1 MPAKQ
6 PVLIGNRLEISCPVS
21 ANVRTVINQ
30 RSRFVPQSSNF
41 YLIIIPRAD
50 LGDAAKRRFQAF
62 AASWSDPNRS
72 SPQRTSSG
80 NERRG
85 LLSGNADL
93 DMEEEMNFVGSSNN
107 DAVELR
113 DVGGSGGV
121 DWSGDKKK
129 D

>member
-1 MPAKQ
+1 MILYITWKLMPH
-6 PVLIGNRLEISCPVS
+6 VL
-21 ANVRTVINQ
+21 
-30 RSRFVPQSSNF
+30 SSLS
-41 YLIIIPRAD
+41 YLLAIKD

-62 AASWSDPNRS
+62 AASWSDPN
-72 SPQRTSSG
+72 QRTAQRPSSAG

-85 LLSGNADL
+85 LLSSNNDL
-93 DMEEEMNFVGSSNN
+93 DMEEEMNFVGSGNG

-113 DVGGSGGV
+113 DVGGGAGSRI